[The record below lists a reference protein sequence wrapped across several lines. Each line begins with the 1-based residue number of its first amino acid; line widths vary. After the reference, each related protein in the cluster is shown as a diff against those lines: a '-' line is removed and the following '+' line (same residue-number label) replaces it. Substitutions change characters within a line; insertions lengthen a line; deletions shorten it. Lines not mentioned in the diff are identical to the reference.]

1 MGFLTHSDHNQLLP
15 PTPPKGLI
23 PPGPHY
29 LASVGASDY
38 LGWSAHSQMSGR
50 RGYWNWT
57 QSQSPLEVSFTS
69 LFRVPL
75 GSGASPQPQPK
86 AAWELCKSFLGGAQA
101 RRGRETRSTWLAQ
114 RGPAGTS
121 PRGRSEMGT
130 PGTGEPQHAAH
141 RTHEAGALQLLPRGL
156 PRAGGRN
163 PGVALIARKRP
174 LPTGPAARNPG
185 QIPSRAR
192 GRPAPGSAPACPAPP
207 TLRAPLL
214 AHCVA
219 RLPPAGALAEPPKK
233 PKGRGKKKGGSWGG
247 GAFLARLP
255 ASSLP
260 RHPRPPRRSH
270 REPPA
275 AAPPSSG
282 RTANFGSAAEAAES
296 WRRRRG

>member
-130 PGTGEPQHAAH
+130 PGTGDPQHAAH
-141 RTHEAGALQLLPRGL
+141 RTHEAGALQLLPRG
-156 PRAGGRN
+156 PPEGRGKE
-163 PGVALIARKRP
+163 PGSRSHRQEAA
-174 LPTGPAARNPG
+174 PAH
-185 QIPSRAR
+185 RAR
-192 GRPAPGSAPACPAPP
+192 RPEPWPDSLPGPRPPCTRLGPSLSRSADPRSPAPCS
-207 TLRAPLL
+207 LRRP
-214 AHCVA
+214 
-219 RLPPAGALAEPPKK
+219 PPAG
-233 PKGRGKKKGGSWGG
+233 RG
-247 GAFLARLP
+247 
-255 ASSLP
+255 
-260 RHPRPPRRSH
+260 PRR
-270 REPPA
+270 A
-275 AAPPSSG
+275 AQKA
-282 RTANFGSAAEAAES
+282 
-296 WRRRRG
+296 